1 MKKILLLVSVL
12 GMFTACKLS
21 NTNQN
26 MDDNK
31 ELAALLDKYYEERL
45 QLFPLEAT
53 LNGDDRYNDKWA
65 IDFTDSYRRQ
75 EKEFFNR
82 YRVYISKFD
91 REALNDNDKLS
102 YDIFK
107 REMEISLEGLVF
119 TTITNRLTSSR
130 ARI

>member
-1 MKKILLLVSVL
+1 MKKILLAVSMF

-21 NTNQN
+21 NSNQN

-53 LNGDDRYNDKWA
+53 LNGDDRYNDKMY
-65 IDFTDSYRRQ
+65 IDFTDGYRKK

-82 YRVYISKFD
+82 YQVYITKFD
-91 REALNDNDKLS
+91 RDALNDNDKLS

-107 REMEISLEGLVF
+107 REMEINLEGLSF
-119 TTITNRLTSSR
+119 
-130 ARI
+130 